1 MYQRE
6 YTENDGVNFW
16 PHEIN
21 CHIKQGSFKVW
32 RLKLP
37 YDDMRDGR
45 FQTYWNEYL
54 NSMSKID
61 A

>member
-45 FQTYWNEYL
+45 FQTY
-54 NSMSKID
+54 
-61 A
+61 